1 MGAPRPAPTYYD
13 DQTESGG
20 NSLNSGRLGSNT
32 TPAMGADL
40 LTGLDGQLKL
50 LKKELKT
57 KDDKIAR
64 LTEHSMM
71 MANQMDRLK
80 GEVARLNAR
89 LRDAESEIETKESRL
104 IEVVKRKKALAKKI
118 NNSSPGIDRNSA
130 AMETEV
136 NRLREREAA
145 LMDAVEELSNQNED
159 LIVKLRESMQRELDL
174 RYGNFVLFEYALV
187 LIVLYVVLAQNGRS

>member
-1 MGAPRPAPTYYD
+1 
-13 DQTESGG
+13 
-20 NSLNSGRLGSNT
+20 
-32 TPAMGADL
+32 MGADL
-40 LTGLDGQLKL
+40 LTGLEGQLKL

-57 KDDKIAR
+57 KDEKIAR

-104 IEVVKRKKALAKKI
+104 IEIVKRKKALTKKI
-118 NNSSPGIDRNSA
+118 NNSSPRIDRNSA
-130 AMETEV
+130 AMEAEI

-145 LMDAVEELSNQNED
+145 LMDAVEELSSQNED
-159 LIVKLRESMQRELDL
+159 LIIKLRESMQRELDL
-174 RYGNFVLFEYALV
+174 R
-187 LIVLYVVLAQNGRS
+187 